1 VYDVKG
7 KFGSNCNKEMVDLD
21 PCDVHDKNEL
31 FTMLQKHYEYT
42 GSMIAK
48 FILEDLNN
56 QLQYFVKVF
65 PKDYKK
71 VVQAKDMGVKAKK
84 V

>member
-1 VYDVKG
+1 
-7 KFGSNCNKEMVDLD
+7 
-21 PCDVHDKNEL
+21 
-31 FTMLQKHYEYT
+31 MLQKHYEYT
-42 GSMIAK
+42 GSTIAK

-71 VVQAKDMGVKAKK
+71 ALAKARKVKGEIEELTPALQGGDEPAPAEK
-84 V
+84 VN

>member
-1 VYDVKG
+1 
-7 KFGSNCNKEMVDLD
+7 
-21 PCDVHDKNEL
+21 
-31 FTMLQKHYEYT
+31 MLQKHYEYT

>member
-1 VYDVKG
+1 
-7 KFGSNCNKEMVDLD
+7 MVDLD
-21 PCDVHDKNEL
+21 PCDVNDKNEL

-42 GSMIAK
+42 GSTIAK

-56 QLQYFVKVF
+56 QVKSFVKVF

-71 VVQAKDMGVKAKK
+71 ALQKPPVPLKGELRGKNL
-84 V
+84 

>member
-1 VYDVKG
+1 
-7 KFGSNCNKEMVDLD
+7 
-21 PCDVHDKNEL
+21 
-31 FTMLQKHYEYT
+31 MLQNHYEYT
-42 GSMIAK
+42 GSNIAK

-71 VVQAKDMGVKAKK
+71 VVLAKESGLKVKREK
-84 V
+84 